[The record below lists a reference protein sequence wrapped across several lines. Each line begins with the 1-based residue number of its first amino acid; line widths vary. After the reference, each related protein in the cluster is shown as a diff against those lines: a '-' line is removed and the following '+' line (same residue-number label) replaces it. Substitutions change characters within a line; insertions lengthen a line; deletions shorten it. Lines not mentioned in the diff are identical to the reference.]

1 MTANPLHL
9 FLPHHT
15 NNHKAKLLHHQ
26 SLLVLLGLF
35 IMAQSALSL
44 FHGIKPN
51 ILGYASQ
58 IPPQTIIELTNKERA
73 AAGLPTLKEN
83 KELAAAA
90 AAKAAD
96 MFAQNYWAHNAPDGA
111 EPWNFVLNS
120 GYSYLHAGE
129 NLARDFRDPQSVV
142 KAWMKSSSH
151 KANLISPKY
160 QDIGVA
166 VVDGKLNGMETTLV
180 VQMFGTTQD
189 AAPQVSPEKTITGLR
204 QVLAQETRA
213 FAAPKLLLS
222 PFDVSRSISLAFV
235 ILIIA
240 TLAFDWLI
248 VWRRNL
254 VRISGKSWAHLTYFL
269 TIMIILV
276 LIKQGLIL

>member
-1 MTANPLHL
+1 MANPLHL

-35 IMAQSALSL
+35 IMAQSSLSL

-73 AAGLPTLKEN
+73 AAGLPTLKES
-83 KELAAAA
+83 KELDAAAT
-90 AAKAAD
+90 AKAAD
-96 MFAQNYWAHNAPDGA
+96 MFASDYWAHNAPDGT
-111 EPWNFVLNS
+111 EPWTFILNS
-120 GYSYLHAGE
+120 GYAYLHAGE
-129 NLARDFRDPQSVV
+129 NLARDFNNPSSVV
-142 KAWMKSSSH
+142 EAWMKSSTH
-151 KANLISPKY
+151 KANIVSPKY

-166 VVDGKLNGMETTLV
+166 VVDGKLNGVETTLV
-180 VQMFGTTQD
+180 VQMFGTTQA
-189 AAPQVSPEKTITGLR
+189 AAPQVSTGKTAPGIR

-213 FAAPKLLLS
+213 YAAPKVLLS

-276 LIKQGLIL
+276 LLKQGLTL